1 MQECKTAET
10 RREATIVDQQQSR
23 IQRVFRTTKIIL
35 AGYLGVGLVLL
46 LIDVALSV
54 SGHPD
59 AVNSFMWG
67 RSAGVVGSAA
77 ALLWLTNAAARGRV
91 SAYRRIQII
100 SIAVPI
106 IIAGLML
113 IPGVAPLWFKI
124 AQIVSAVCV
133 AVTAFLINAP
143 HVRRTFR

>member
-1 MQECKTAET
+1 MQECKTTET

-23 IQRVFRTTKIIL
+23 VQRVFRTTKIIQ
-35 AGYLGVGLVLL
+35 AGYLGVGLALL
-46 LIDVALSV
+46 LTDVALAV

-67 RSAGVVGSAA
+67 RSGGVVGSGVVF
-77 ALLWLTNAAARGRV
+77 LWLTDAAARGRL
-91 SAYRRIQII
+91 SAYRRLQIT
-100 SIAVPI
+100 SIAVPV

-124 AQIVSAVCV
+124 AQIGSAVCV
-133 AVTAFLINAP
+133 AATAFLINAP
-143 HVRRTFR
+143 HVRRTFQ